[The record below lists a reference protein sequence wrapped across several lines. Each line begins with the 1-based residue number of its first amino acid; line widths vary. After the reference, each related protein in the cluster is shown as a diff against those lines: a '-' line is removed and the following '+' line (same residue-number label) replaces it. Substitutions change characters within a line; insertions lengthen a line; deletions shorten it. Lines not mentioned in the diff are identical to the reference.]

1 MNKRYDVII
10 IGGGLAGVFTALKL
24 IGHDLK
30 ILMVD
35 KTLPESKNSLGGFT
49 SFSGAKFSLLPA
61 GQGQIPLV
69 GNIEQ
74 LNIRTKEVL
83 DILNLE
89 ASMHNSEDYTYKSI
103 NKKNLRSYESILL
116 DPNEIDDL
124 LKMLINKLSF
134 ECEVI
139 NGTATKISKA
149 DAWMVEVESTENPEV
164 HLKFECD
171 TIFYAGGRSTNDI
184 LVQAGAQILDGKGLD
199 LGVRFEFL
207 DKSATSNLR
216 ALGPDAKIIHENCR
230 TFCLN
235 SPGTI
240 YYYESSGIKIPGGVV
255 AFKNEPKSNFAIQ
268 CRVRNKATYLPT
280 TLNKI
285 KTIQRELE
293 KESQIIRTG
302 LPFGELKSHLEYIY
316 DPSIVYQLEKF
327 CQLLDQRNLIDWSQ
341 QYKVHTPL
349 LDWHWNTYAKP
360 HSHMTSL
367 QNIYVVGDSAG
378 HARGLLQ
385 ACLSGWIAGEEYL
398 NAQSKTYI

>member
-1 MNKRYDVII
+1 MNERYDVVI

-30 ILMVD
+30 ILIID
-35 KTLPESKNSLGGFT
+35 KILPESKNSLGGFT
-49 SFSGAKFSLLPA
+49 GFSGAKFSLLPA

-74 LNIRTKEVL
+74 LKIRTKEVL
-83 DILNLE
+83 EALNLK
-89 ASMHNSEDYTYKSI
+89 ASIHDSEDCSYISTD
-103 NKKNLRSYESILL
+103 KKNLRSYESILL
-116 DPNEIDDL
+116 DPNEIDNL
-124 LKMLINKLSF
+124 LKMLINKLSS
-134 ECEVI
+134 ECEII

-149 DAWMVEVESTENPEV
+149 DSWIVEVESTKMSKS

-184 LVQAGAQILDGKGLD
+184 LVQAGAQTLDGKGLD

-240 YYYESSGIKIPGGVV
+240 YYYESSGIQIPGGIV
-255 AFKNEPKSNFAIQ
+255 AFENEPKSNFAIQ
-268 CRVRNKATYLPT
+268 CRVRNKASYLPA
-280 TLNKI
+280 TLSKI
-285 KTIQRELE
+285 QTISMEL
-293 KESQIIRTG
+293 KQESHIIRTG
-302 LPFGELKSHLEYIY
+302 LPFGDLKSYLEYIY
-316 DPSIVYQLEKF
+316 DSSIANQLEDF

-367 QNIYVVGDSAG
+367 PNIYVAGDSAG

-385 ACLSGWIAGEEYL
+385 ACLSGWIAGEEFL
-398 NAQSKTYI
+398 NAKSKTYI